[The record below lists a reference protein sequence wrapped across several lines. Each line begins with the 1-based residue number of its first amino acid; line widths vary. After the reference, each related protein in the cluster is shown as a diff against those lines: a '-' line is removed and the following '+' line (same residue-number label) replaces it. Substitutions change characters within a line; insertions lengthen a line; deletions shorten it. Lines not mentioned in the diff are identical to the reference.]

1 MTNKKDLTFEE
12 SIEALEASLARLES
26 GELTLDGSLSE
37 FEKAVGLVKYCSE
50 KLEDAKQRVRIL
62 TEGADGAV
70 TDVPFAVDKNEA

>member
-1 MTNKKDLTFEE
+1 MANKKDLTFEE
-12 SIEALEASLARLES
+12 SIEALEASLAKLES

-37 FEKAVGLVKYCSE
+37 FEEAIRLVKSCTE

-70 TDVPFAVDKNEA
+70 TDAPFAVDKE